1 MERLNAFAI
10 SCYVTVLCFQPL
22 SPCHFLFH
30 MILTNC
36 GMFHS
41 SGLVWARVTI
51 NRFSLVHNILVSMP
65 KYSDLFMA
73 KAMWSCPVC
82 GGYMYR
88 KMYPI
93 QRISNYGT
101 MEMRVAINCRQNPW
115 DVVWCKLSHLVQWR
129 QLMGVCIKTL
139 SAIIFR
145 RVLCVLQFRTIDL
158 TGLFSHTI
166 LKISCIDCNL
176 WDSCLLPCRP
186 HDGSHPHLQ
195 CLVSCRQGDDRFRS
209 HGNPHG
215 GDQDWAR
222 LFAKIGR

>member
-1 MERLNAFAI
+1 
-10 SCYVTVLCFQPL
+10 
-22 SPCHFLFH
+22 
-30 MILTNC
+30 
-36 GMFHS
+36 
-41 SGLVWARVTI
+41 
-51 NRFSLVHNILVSMP
+51 
-65 KYSDLFMA
+65 
-73 KAMWSCPVC
+73 
-82 GGYMYR
+82 
-88 KMYPI
+88 
-93 QRISNYGT
+93 
-101 MEMRVAINCRQNPW
+101 
-115 DVVWCKLSHLVQWR
+115 
-129 QLMGVCIKTL
+129 MGVCIKTL

-222 LFAKIGR
+222 LFAKLGTHSVNSRSFPWGSKVNTASAILEKVPHPRGDTENVATGWPQSHIICWHVRGDCDQRGDVCVLRIRLSAQEL